1 MMRGE
6 RNQDCIFIMINESS
20 RRDECMVRVK
30 LDVIM
35 YDIESS
41 RREECT
47 MRVRQKRGIYN
58 ES

>member
-1 MMRGE
+1 MNVRRELGRS
-6 RNQDCIFIMINESS
+6 RN
-20 RRDECMVRVK
+20 VVK

-47 MRVRQKRGIYN
+47 IRVRLMRGIYN